1 MVNEESHEIVSEPD
15 AGAPHNSEKPPNET
29 VIEGEASR
37 LDADGVAPEPE
48 VVKTAPELEAEAARS
63 EPPPPYS
70 PPRERPA
77 APPQARPT
85 GWVQGLVAGLV
96 GGALVAGAANV
107 LLPANSS
114 LSEADANRLAALELT
129 ASREGSA
136 IDSLEKRVQSL
147 QGASTAALAAVD
159 KRVGA
164 LETRAP
170 APSGAHATDNKAAE
184 GLSDEVKTIR
194 ADVDAVRGEIPKIA
208 PLTDRIDKMESALAA
223 AKAEKPPSDNP
234 AAVAIVADTLRDKL
248 ASGVPFRQSSR
259 RSPRSASIRR
269 RSRRSRRWS
278 AVLRPIVRWLRPSK
292 PRSQKSWAPSRPSR
306 AAASPTNSSLISTG

>member
-77 APPQARPT
+77 PPPQARST

-114 LSEADANRLAALELT
+114 LSEADANRLAALEST

-170 APSGAHATDNKAAE
+170 APSGADATDNKAAE

-248 ASGVPFRQSSR
+248 ASGAPFRQSSR

-269 RSRRSRRWS
+269 RSRR
-278 AVLRPIVRWLRPSK
+278 
-292 PRSQKSWAPSRPSR
+292 
-306 AAASPTNSSLISTG
+306 